1 MTIKRCRQEGA
12 MRSGFS
18 YCHKTVVVVVV
29 VNLTMGDIAR
39 MVDAARYARGVIEQ
53 NDPPQGVV
61 DGRGRDFEIQ
71 MAYSQ
76 AVKYVARHVSRE
88 LPPNIYRNETPCPTR
103 EVLKLE
109 LGGLER
115 GRLPPLFGSMLD
127 CLLLDEQLE
136 LSPVLYQAAFAT
148 ELHGRLVFV
157 QMMNYR
163 PGFRQ
168 GIVYDL
174 LVGSGFVVW

>member
-1 MTIKRCRQEGA
+1 MD
-12 MRSGFS
+12 
-18 YCHKTVVVVVV
+18 
-29 VNLTMGDIAR
+29 DITR
-39 MVDAARYARGVIEQ
+39 MVDAARCARGVIEQ

-61 DGRGRDFEIQ
+61 DGTGRDFIVQ

-76 AVKYVARHVSRE
+76 AVKYVARHISLQ

-103 EVLKLE
+103 EILKLE
-109 LGGLER
+109 LGGLDR

-127 CLLLDEQLE
+127 CLLSDGQLE
-136 LSPVLYQAAFAT
+136 LSPVLYRAAFAT
-148 ELHGRLVFV
+148 ELHGRSVFV
-157 QMMNYR
+157 RMMNYM

-168 GIVYDL
+168 GIVHDI